1 MKRNIFKRIDHETA
15 CWDLDAGCRHIIF
28 NNKRTRQLRKEM
40 RKHARK
46 RINKW
51 MMEVNQYGN

>member
-1 MKRNIFKRIDHETA
+1 MKRSIFKRIDRETA
-15 CWDLDAGCRHIIF
+15 CWDLDAGCRHIIIS
-28 NNKRTRQLRKEM
+28 NKRTRKLRREM

-51 MMEVNQYGN
+51 MKENN